1 MRRARPP
8 HLHRKIQ
15 NPFPPSSMSFRSKGT
30 GRTLLPFGLDYTDV
44 LSSNHDA
51 EGPQLIMPINAPLNQ
66 REQAEAKQTISFANI
81 TLDGPFYT
89 GLSPDPEANRSDQAS
104 SSDGI
109 ERHSDR
115 YKKVK
120 KVGRTIDE
128 HPYQLHLFPQELY
141 PVMGISNKKKKKQL
155 TLSSYK
161 SNGGLKQYDIKPN
174 EEGVEGGEGAE
185 TAVSTN
191 EDEAKL
197 MVEKL
202 KDMAENLDNG
212 EEKDENNEDQE
223 EEVQDE
229 FDDEDDDDYNAEKYF
244 DDGDDEYGDN
254 DDDEA
259 AF

>member
-1 MRRARPP
+1 
-8 HLHRKIQ
+8 
-15 NPFPPSSMSFRSKGT
+15 MSFRSKGT

-161 SNGGLKQYDIKPN
+161 SNGGLKQYDVKPN
-174 EEGVEGGEGAE
+174 EEGGEGVEGVEGVEGA
-185 TAVSTN
+185 ASSN

-212 EEKDENNEDQE
+212 EEKDENNEEQE

-244 DDGDDEYGDN
+244 DDGDDEDGDN